1 MTKQEFKTLLRSLLK
16 SGELKFD
23 VNSDISRDGD
33 EVVTNITTILDNE
46 EICST
51 NNKLDNYYEV

>member
-23 VNSDISRDGD
+23 VNSDISRDDD

-51 NNKLDNYYEV
+51 NNKFDNYYEV